1 MTTIKSLRRNVT
13 QQQALEEFESGAIRG
28 LLRRA
33 RWGPLRSVAEVFVP
47 FHCYSVSI
55 QNGDKRSLRLIAIDA
70 VQGSLDPYG
79 FVAVP
84 TGADWC
90 HVETR
95 NALPAA
101 LQHAR
106 TTEIALEKTRREIY
120 RVGFFR
126 LRQLRIE
133 ADAAPVEFHVPYWI
147 GFYGRAT
154 AAHLVVL
161 DAVRRRMEGAK
172 ARELFENWLLSS
184 SHACRKEPRTCSDD
198 LHHASSVK

>member
-1 MTTIKSLRRNVT
+1 MTLAMTTIQSLRPNVT
-13 QQQALEEFESGAIRG
+13 QQQAIEEFESSTIRS

-79 FVAVP
+79 FAAAP
-84 TGADWC
+84 ANADWC
-90 HVETR
+90 RVETR
-95 NALPAA
+95 NSLPAA

-106 TTEIALEKTRREIY
+106 TREIALEKTRRELY
-120 RVGFFR
+120 RAGFFR
-126 LRQLRIE
+126 LRQLRI
-133 ADAAPVEFHVPYWI
+133 AAEGLPTEFYVPYWI
-147 GFYGRAT
+147 GFYGSGT
-154 AAHLVVL
+154 AAHLVAM

-172 ARELFENWLLSS
+172 ARELFENWLLTPTDGR
-184 SHACRKEPRTCSDD
+184 ADPN
-198 LHHASSVK
+198 